1 MATRGNSVT
10 SIKIP
15 KDYYEKIKSLK
26 YSLYLE
32 HCVEASFVEIM
43 KLILD
48 ETDWT
53 KLEQQLI
60 KQYGP
65 DDESPSRTS

>member
-1 MATRGNSVT
+1 MT

-32 HCVEASFVEIM
+32 HCVEVSFVDIM

-48 ETDWT
+48 GTDWT
-53 KLEQQLI
+53 ELEQQLI

-65 DDESPSRTS
+65 KDKSP